1 MFANVVLFDIVLLI
15 ILLLM
20 ILSLQSY
27 GLFLRKCKKNAVIF
41 RGFVEICTKID
52 GNHRKMLKIPCFRYE
67 SVSGVIIRK
76 ILPAIE
82 TRRIFFCI
90 VGCSFGRAGVT

>member
-27 GLFLRKCKKNAVIF
+27 GLFLKKCKKNAVIF
-41 RGFVEICTKID
+41 LWICEI
-52 GNHRKMLKIPCFRYE
+52 LY
-67 SVSGVIIRK
+67 
-76 ILPAIE
+76 
-82 TRRIFFCI
+82 
-90 VGCSFGRAGVT
+90 